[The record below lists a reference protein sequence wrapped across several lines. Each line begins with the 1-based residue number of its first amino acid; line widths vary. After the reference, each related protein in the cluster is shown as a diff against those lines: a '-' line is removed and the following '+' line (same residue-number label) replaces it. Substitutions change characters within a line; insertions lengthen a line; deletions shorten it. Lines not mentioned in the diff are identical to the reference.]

1 VNLAFR
7 VYFVVGG
14 LALLVASIAL
24 LIDFR
29 DLGRRWEEDVYAHSK
44 EVIKL
49 ARVQWE
55 ANPAT
60 GRVWRPYAAIFGI
73 VVSIVLILTGFFEK

>member
-7 VYFVVGG
+7 VYFVVVGV
-14 LALLVASIAL
+14 ALLGASIAV

-29 DLGRRWEEDVYAHSK
+29 GLGRRWDEDVFAHSK

-49 ARVQWE
+49 TRAPWM
-55 ANPAT
+55 ANPAG
-60 GRVWRPYAAIFGI
+60 GRVWRPFAAIFGI
-73 VVSIVLILTGFFEK
+73 LVSIGLILVGLFEK

>member
-1 VNLAFR
+1 MNLGLR
-7 VYFVVGG
+7 VYFAVAG
-14 LALLVASIAL
+14 LALLAGSIAL

-29 DLGRRWEEDVYAHSK
+29 GLGRRWDEDVYAQSK

-49 ARVQWE
+49 TRVPWS

-60 GRVWRPYAAIFGI
+60 GRVWRPYGAIFGI
-73 VVSIVLILTGFFEK
+73 VVSIVLILVGLFEK